1 MIIDKFR
8 AKTLIRTTAHKTQYH
23 LNPYQGCFHS
33 CVYCDGK
40 TEGYFMHK
48 DFNERI
54 RVKENASELLE
65 VYLSKRGFFPYQRT
79 RTSTLIDYQP
89 QLREASIQ
97 TLPPKFI
104 LFIGGGICDVYQPVE
119 EVLNI
124 TRKLLQVA
132 YDYCFPIRTLTKN
145 SLILRDIDLLKR
157 IHESS
162 FARASLTI
170 TLADEEM
177 QKIFEPQASTSDE
190 RFEAIRILRREGI
203 PSGIYITPVL
213 PFIGDSNK
221 NLHALFKYAKE
232 VDAEFIITGGL
243 TLKPGRNKDD
253 FLQIIKTYYPELE
266 SKYLELYGNNDRFG
280 QPDLNVTEKM
290 NILDVINKGY
300 LLSKRYEIPFYEPRY
315 IPEGQ
320 IVNNL
325 RISTVLARI
334 AFLKIHIIK
343 KSKKEAY
350 DLRRTAMFLETYKK
364 DITTINEDSY
374 HNLPI
379 SRSSIPYIFDMIKH
393 NKSVFLDNLDEW
405 NNTFFER
412 TLN

>member
-1 MIIDKFR
+1 
-8 AKTLIRTTAHKTQYH
+8 
-23 LNPYQGCFHS
+23 
-33 CVYCDGK
+33 
-40 TEGYFMHK
+40 MHK

-89 QLREASIQ
+89 QLREASIK

-104 LFIGGGICDVYQPVE
+104 LFIGGGICDVYQPAE
-119 EVLNI
+119 EVLNM

-132 YDYCFPIRTLTKN
+132 YDFCFPIRTLTKN
-145 SLILRDIDLLKR
+145 TLILRDIDLLKR

-177 QKIFEPQASTSDE
+177 QQIFEPHASTTDE
-190 RFEAIRILRREGI
+190 RFEAIRKLRHEGI

-213 PFIGDSNK
+213 PFVGDSNK

-232 VDAEFIITGGL
+232 VDAESIITGGL

-266 SKYLELYGNNDRFG
+266 SKYLELYGNNDRYG
-280 QPDLNVTEKM
+280 QPDLNVAETM
-290 NILDVINKGY
+290 NIPDVIEKGY
-300 LLSKRYEIPFYEPRY
+300 LLSKKYEIPFYEPRY

-334 AFLKIHIIK
+334 AFLKMHILK
-343 KSKKEAY
+343 HSKKEANE
-350 DLRRTAMFLETYKK
+350 LRKTAMFLETYNK
-364 DITTINEDSY
+364 DTTTIKEDSFQ
-374 HNLPI
+374 NLPI
-379 SRSSIPYIFDMIKH
+379 SQSSIPFILEMRKH
-393 NKSVFLDNLDEW
+393 NKCDFLENLDEW
-405 NNTFFER
+405 NNTFFEKN
-412 TLN
+412 LNKNPIRI